1 MNVGKTIGENMRK
14 LEWIKV
20 ILVVSL
26 MGNVTLFMNHKRDNK
41 RQELKYELLNANI
54 YRDLT
59 QLEATIQ
66 HQIDNNWDTEPLVT
80 QKLDDA
86 IDSVILHMGMEKDDD
101 KEAILWKLHDYLKE
115 FKVSDETLSVS
126 LTDKQRTNYI
136 YLGEKLRSSGWN
148 YNVGYDTKWDV
159 FESKVKELIAES

>member
-1 MNVGKTIGENMRK
+1 MRK
-14 LEWIKV
+14 KDWIKV

-26 MGNVTLFMNHKRDNK
+26 IGNGTLFINHKRDSK
-41 RQELKYELLNANI
+41 KQELKYELLNANI

-66 HQIDNNWDTEPLVT
+66 NQIDNNWDNEPLIT

-86 IDSVILHMGMEKDDD
+86 IDSVILYGGIDSDDD
-101 KEAILWKLHDYLKE
+101 KEDTLWKLHDYLKE
-115 FKVSDETLSVS
+115 FKVGDETLSVS
-126 LTDKQRTNYI
+126 LTAKQRTNYT

-148 YNVGYDTKWDV
+148 YNVGYDTRWDV
-159 FESKVKELIAES
+159 FESKIKGLIAESKNLID

>member
-1 MNVGKTIGENMRK
+1 MRK
-14 LEWIKV
+14 EDWIKV

-26 MGNVTLFMNHKRDNK
+26 FGNVALFMNHNRVNK
-41 RQELKYELLNANI
+41 NQELKYELLNAYI

-66 HQIDNNWDTEPLVT
+66 YQIDNNWDNEPLVT

-86 IDSVILHMGMEKDDD
+86 IDSVILHTGMERDDD
-101 KEAILWKLHDYLKE
+101 KEDIFWELYDYLKE
-115 FKVSDETLSVS
+115 FKVGDETLAVR
-126 LTDKQRTNYI
+126 LTAKQRTDYI

-148 YNVGYDTKWDV
+148 YNVGYDTRWDI
-159 FESKVKELIAES
+159 FESKVKGLIAES